1 MPTTLLYLAS
11 GHYREIYENLP
22 FDQVIL
28 VDREL
33 IRFPRA
39 RPEISKVNLLR
50 GDALP
55 AIEKL
60 KKWDGIKIDCMVSVN
75 EGLCEGGGDYPI
87 FSDFLLG
94 YLSPILADELIVIT
108 DINYYTQTEKIGDR
122 VAQMDWGFESVR
134 IDSSHRKY
142 IDPKLFTTY
151 RDKEDQHYGDVFLLK
166 RKKSKIPL
174 SLNDQ
179 LGIDLIHGSIWEDE
193 ANLDLIGLHV
203 KPKPGVREKYDIE
216 SFFKKNQKVY
226 LIRELAIE
234 DILSY
239 AEDHQIKHLGLT
251 PWMNDDYH
259 HVIEV
264 LRTYRPKQLEK
275 ITFYHLRKDD
285 YQMLYDLVP
294 IQDQKLK

>member
-11 GHYREIYENLP
+11 GPYRRSYENLP

-28 VDREL
+28 VDRDL

-39 RPEISKVNLLR
+39 RPENSKVNLLR

-55 AIEKL
+55 AIQKL
-60 KKWDGIKIDCMVSVN
+60 KKRDGIKIDCLVSVN

-134 IDSSHRKY
+134 IDSSHPKY
-142 IDPKLFTTY
+142 LDPKLFTNNRVGDN
-151 RDKEDQHYGDVFLLK
+151 RDYGDVFLLK
-166 RKKSKIPL
+166 RKKSKVSLP
-174 SLNDQ
+174 LNDQ
-179 LGIDLIHGSIWEDE
+179 LSVDLIHGSIWEDE
-193 ANLDLIGLHV
+193 ADLNLIGLHV
-203 KPKPGVREKYDIE
+203 KPKPRVREKYDIE
-216 SFFKKNQKVY
+216 SFFKKNEKVD
-226 LIRELAIE
+226 LIRGAAIE
-234 DILSY
+234 DILSF
-239 AEDHQIKHLGLT
+239 AEERHIKHLGLT
-251 PWMNDDYH
+251 PWMKEDYH

-264 LRTYRPKQLEK
+264 LRTYQPKHLEK
-275 ITFYHLRKDD
+275 ISFYHLRKDD
-285 YQMLYDLVP
+285 YKMLYELATK
-294 IQDQKLK
+294 QATGLG

>member
-11 GHYREIYENLP
+11 GPYRRSYENLP

-39 RPEISKVNLLR
+39 RPETSKVSLLR

-60 KKWDGIKIDCMVSVN
+60 KKRDGIKIDCLVSVN

-134 IDSSHRKY
+134 IDASHPKY
-142 IDPKLFTTY
+142 LDPKLFTASRY
-151 RDKEDQHYGDVFLLK
+151 ENDQDYGDVFLLK
-166 RKKSKIPL
+166 RRRSKVSLPL
-174 SLNDQ
+174 TDQ
-179 LGIDLIHGSIWEDE
+179 LCVDLIHGSIWEDE
-193 ANLDLIGLHV
+193 AALDLIGLHV
-203 KPKPGVREKYDIE
+203 KPKPRVGVEHDIE
-216 SFFKKNQKVY
+216 SFFKKNEKVH
-226 LIRELAIE
+226 LIRGAAIE
-234 DILSY
+234 DILRF
-239 AEDHQIKHLGLT
+239 AEERHIKHLGLT
-251 PWMNDDYH
+251 PWMKEDYH
-259 HVIEV
+259 HAIEV
-264 LRTYRPKQLEK
+264 LKAYQPKHLEK
-275 ITFYHLRKDD
+275 ISFYHLRKNDFR
-285 YQMLYDLVP
+285 MLYDLGKK
-294 IQDQKLK
+294 QATGLG